1 MNDNSTQV
9 YHVFIRAT
17 AEDIWRAIVSPER
30 TAQYFYGTAIE
41 VTPEAVTSR
50 GSDGEI
56 TSTDAVLEFDPP
68 RRLVQEWRSAYDPD
82 LADEPVSRVT
92 WQIEPRGDGLC
103 LLTLTHD
110 RLEASPKTAADVGG
124 PGWMYVLS
132 SMKTLL
138 ETGSGLPSAG

>member
-1 MNDNSTQV
+1 MNDNATQV

-17 AEDIWRAIVSPER
+17 AEDIWQAIVSPER

-56 TSTDAVLEFDPP
+56 CQHRRRARVRSAQ
-68 RRLVQEWRSAYDPD
+68 RLVQEWRSAYDPD

>member
-17 AEDIWRAIVSPER
+17 ADDIWQAITSPER

-41 VTPEAVTSR
+41 VTPETVTSR
-50 GSDGEI
+50 GSDGAI
-56 TSTDAVLEFDPP
+56 TSTEAVLEFDPP
-68 RRLVQEWRSAYDPD
+68 RRLVQEWRSEYDPD
-82 LADEPVSRVT
+82 LAGEPASRVT
-92 WQIEPRGDGLC
+92 WEIEPRGDGLC

-138 ETGSGLPSAG
+138 ETGTGLPSAG

>member
-1 MNDNSTQV
+1 MSNSTQV

-17 AEDIWRAIVSPER
+17 ADDIWRAITSPER

-50 GSDGEI
+50 GSDGEVS
-56 TSTDAVLEFDPP
+56 STDPVFEFAPP
-68 RRLVQEWRSAYDPD
+68 TRLVHQWRSDYDPD
-82 LADEPVSRVT
+82 LADEPASRVT
-92 WQIEPRGDGLC
+92 WEIESRGDGMC
-103 LLTLTHD
+103 LVTLTHD
-110 RLEASPKTAADVGG
+110 RLDASPKTAADVGG

-138 ETGSGLPSAG
+138 ETGAGLPAAS

>member
-1 MNDNSTQV
+1 MTDTTQV

-17 AEDIWRAIVSPER
+17 AKEIWEAITSAEH
-30 TAQYFYGTAIE
+30 TAKYFYGTAIE
-41 VTPEAVTSR
+41 ITQEVVTSR
-50 GSDGEI
+50 GPEGEI
-56 TSTDAVLEFDPP
+56 SSRDPVFEFDPP
-68 RRLVQEWRSAYDPD
+68 RRLVHEWRSEYDPE
-82 LADEPVSRVT
+82 LADEPPSRVT

-110 RLEASPKTAADVGG
+110 RLDASPKTAADVGG

-138 ETGSGLPSAG
+138 ETGDGLPPIS

>member
-1 MNDNSTQV
+1 MNDATQV
-9 YHVFIRAT
+9 YHVFIRAS
-17 AEDIWRAIVSPER
+17 AEDIWEAITSAER
-30 TAQYFYGTAIE
+30 TAKYFYGTAIE
-41 VTPEAVTSR
+41 VKPDVVTSR
-50 GSDGEI
+50 GADGEI
-56 TSTDAVLEFDPP
+56 TSTDAVIEFDAP
-68 RRLVQEWRSAYDPD
+68 RRLVHEWRSEYDPD

-110 RLEASPKTAADVGG
+110 RLEASPKTAADVSG

-138 ETGSGLPSAG
+138 ETGAGLPRAN